1 MNILKLQGLDG
12 RLFDLVAPLVMNPA
26 VLRQNNNYP
35 FKTTRN
41 HVWYIAMDEQRVLGF
56 MPVKMTLTNNCIDNY
71 YISGD
76 NSSVIEVLL
85 DRIIHDFSSDGSLVA
100 VVHERHVEDF
110 SMKNFIPCV
119 EWKKYVKMRYHEG
132 TARARSTWKGCFP
145 TTGISL
151 KCSTVVSP
159 SRYPHVLPCTSST
172 GVPGKRGTRIS
183 GFARCRA
190 PLLA

>member
-85 DRIIHDFSSDGSLVA
+85 DRIIHDFSSDGSRCTRTPRGRLFN
-100 VVHERHVEDF
+100 EEFYPLCRVEEVCQDAL
-110 SMKNFIPCV
+110 S
-119 EWKKYVKMRYHEG
+119 
-132 TARARSTWKGCFP
+132 
-145 TTGISL
+145 
-151 KCSTVVSP
+151 
-159 SRYPHVLPCTSST
+159 
-172 GVPGKRGTRIS
+172 
-183 GFARCRA
+183 
-190 PLLA
+190 

>member
-12 RLFDLVAPLVMNPA
+12 RLFDLVTPLVMNPA

-76 NSSVIEVLL
+76 NSSVIEMLL
-85 DRIIHDFSSDGSLVA
+85 DRIIHDFSSDGSLVDRKNA
-100 VVHERHVEDF
+100 TWRLFNEEFYPLCRVEEVCQDAL
-110 SMKNFIPCV
+110 S
-119 EWKKYVKMRYHEG
+119 
-132 TARARSTWKGCFP
+132 
-145 TTGISL
+145 
-151 KCSTVVSP
+151 
-159 SRYPHVLPCTSST
+159 
-172 GVPGKRGTRIS
+172 
-183 GFARCRA
+183 
-190 PLLA
+190 

>member
-56 MPVKMTLTNNCIDNY
+56 MPVKMTLTNNRIDNY

-132 TARARSTWKGCFP
+132 GGA
-145 TTGISL
+145 
-151 KCSTVVSP
+151 
-159 SRYPHVLPCTSST
+159 
-172 GVPGKRGTRIS
+172 
-183 GFARCRA
+183 
-190 PLLA
+190 

>member
-76 NSSVIEVLL
+76 NSYVIEMLL

-100 VVHERHVEDF
+100 VVHERPEEAF
-110 SMKNFIPCV
+110 SIKNFIPCV

-132 TARARSTWKGCFP
+132 GGA
-145 TTGISL
+145 
-151 KCSTVVSP
+151 
-159 SRYPHVLPCTSST
+159 
-172 GVPGKRGTRIS
+172 
-183 GFARCRA
+183 
-190 PLLA
+190 

>member
-76 NSSVIEVLL
+76 NSSVIEMLL

-119 EWKKYVKMRYHEG
+119 EWKKYVKMRYHE
-132 TARARSTWKGCFP
+132 
-145 TTGISL
+145 
-151 KCSTVVSP
+151 
-159 SRYPHVLPCTSST
+159 
-172 GVPGKRGTRIS
+172 RG
-183 GFARCRA
+183 GA
-190 PLLA
+190 

>member
-76 NSSVIEVLL
+76 NSSVIEMLL
-85 DRIIHDFSSDGSLVA
+85 DRIIHDFSSDGSLVP

-119 EWKKYVKMRYHEG
+119 EWKKYFKMRYHEG
-132 TARARSTWKGCFP
+132 GGA
-145 TTGISL
+145 
-151 KCSTVVSP
+151 
-159 SRYPHVLPCTSST
+159 
-172 GVPGKRGTRIS
+172 
-183 GFARCRA
+183 
-190 PLLA
+190 

>member
-1 MNILKLQGLDG
+1 
-12 RLFDLVAPLVMNPA
+12 
-26 VLRQNNNYP
+26 
-35 FKTTRN
+35 
-41 HVWYIAMDEQRVLGF
+41 

-119 EWKKYVKMRYHEG
+119 EWKKYVKMRYLEG
-132 TARARSTWKGCFP
+132 GGA
-145 TTGISL
+145 
-151 KCSTVVSP
+151 
-159 SRYPHVLPCTSST
+159 
-172 GVPGKRGTRIS
+172 
-183 GFARCRA
+183 
-190 PLLA
+190 

>member
-110 SMKNFIPCV
+110 SMKNFIPFV

-132 TARARSTWKGCFP
+132 
-145 TTGISL
+145 
-151 KCSTVVSP
+151 
-159 SRYPHVLPCTSST
+159 
-172 GVPGKRGTRIS
+172 GV
-183 GFARCRA
+183 A
-190 PLLA
+190 

>member
-110 SMKNFIPCV
+110 SMKNFVSSGRSMSRCV
-119 EWKKYVKMRYHEG
+119 IMKEVGHDVPD
-132 TARARSTWKGCFP
+132 GCP
-145 TTGISL
+145 
-151 KCSTVVSP
+151 
-159 SRYPHVLPCTSST
+159 
-172 GVPGKRGTRIS
+172 RGRQPEIEDH
-183 GFARCRA
+183 
-190 PLLA
+190 L

>member
-110 SMKNFIPCV
+110 SMKNFIPCF

-132 TARARSTWKGCFP
+132 GGA
-145 TTGISL
+145 
-151 KCSTVVSP
+151 
-159 SRYPHVLPCTSST
+159 
-172 GVPGKRGTRIS
+172 
-183 GFARCRA
+183 
-190 PLLA
+190 

>member
-110 SMKNFIPCV
+110 SMKILSPVSSGRSMSRCV
-119 EWKKYVKMRYHEG
+119 IMKEVGHD
-132 TARARSTWKGCFP
+132 APDGCP
-145 TTGISL
+145 
-151 KCSTVVSP
+151 
-159 SRYPHVLPCTSST
+159 
-172 GVPGKRGTRIS
+172 RGRQPEIEDH
-183 GFARCRA
+183 
-190 PLLA
+190 L

>member
-41 HVWYIAMDEQRVLGF
+41 HVWYIAMDEQKVLGF
-56 MPVKMTLTNNCIDNY
+56 MPVKMT
-71 YISGD
+71 
-76 NSSVIEVLL
+76 LL

-132 TARARSTWKGCFP
+132 GGA
-145 TTGISL
+145 
-151 KCSTVVSP
+151 
-159 SRYPHVLPCTSST
+159 
-172 GVPGKRGTRIS
+172 
-183 GFARCRA
+183 
-190 PLLA
+190 

>member
-76 NSSVIEVLL
+76 NSSVIEMLL

-119 EWKKYVKMRYHEG
+119 QWKKYVKMR
-132 TARARSTWKGCFP
+132 
-145 TTGISL
+145 
-151 KCSTVVSP
+151 
-159 SRYPHVLPCTSST
+159 
-172 GVPGKRGTRIS
+172 
-183 GFARCRA
+183 
-190 PLLA
+190 

>member
-76 NSSVIEVLL
+76 NSSVIEMLL

-119 EWKKYVKMRYHEG
+119 EWKKYVKMRYHEEG
-132 TARARSTWKGCFP
+132 GA
-145 TTGISL
+145 
-151 KCSTVVSP
+151 
-159 SRYPHVLPCTSST
+159 
-172 GVPGKRGTRIS
+172 
-183 GFARCRA
+183 
-190 PLLA
+190 

>member
-1 MNILKLQGLDG
+1 
-12 RLFDLVAPLVMNPA
+12 
-26 VLRQNNNYP
+26 
-35 FKTTRN
+35 
-41 HVWYIAMDEQRVLGF
+41 MDEQRALGF

-76 NSSVIEVLL
+76 NSSVIEMLL

-132 TARARSTWKGCFP
+132 GGA
-145 TTGISL
+145 
-151 KCSTVVSP
+151 
-159 SRYPHVLPCTSST
+159 
-172 GVPGKRGTRIS
+172 
-183 GFARCRA
+183 
-190 PLLA
+190 

>member
-76 NSSVIEVLL
+76 NSSVIEMLL

-110 SMKNFIPCV
+110 YPLCRV
-119 EWKKYVKMRYHEG
+119 EEVCQD
-132 TARARSTWKGCFP
+132 ALS
-145 TTGISL
+145 
-151 KCSTVVSP
+151 
-159 SRYPHVLPCTSST
+159 
-172 GVPGKRGTRIS
+172 
-183 GFARCRA
+183 
-190 PLLA
+190 

>member
-119 EWKKYVKMRYHEG
+119 EWKKYVKMRYDEG
-132 TARARSTWKGCFP
+132 GGA
-145 TTGISL
+145 
-151 KCSTVVSP
+151 
-159 SRYPHVLPCTSST
+159 
-172 GVPGKRGTRIS
+172 
-183 GFARCRA
+183 
-190 PLLA
+190 

>member
-12 RLFDLVAPLVMNPA
+12 R
-26 VLRQNNNYP
+26 
-35 FKTTRN
+35 RN

-132 TARARSTWKGCFP
+132 GGA
-145 TTGISL
+145 
-151 KCSTVVSP
+151 
-159 SRYPHVLPCTSST
+159 
-172 GVPGKRGTRIS
+172 
-183 GFARCRA
+183 
-190 PLLA
+190 

>member
-76 NSSVIEVLL
+76 NSSVIEMLL
-85 DRIIHDFSSDGSLVA
+85 DRIIHEFSSDGSLVA
-100 VVHERHVEDF
+100 VVYERHVEDF

-119 EWKKYVKMRYHEG
+119 EWKKYVKMRYYEG
-132 TARARSTWKGCFP
+132 GGA
-145 TTGISL
+145 
-151 KCSTVVSP
+151 
-159 SRYPHVLPCTSST
+159 
-172 GVPGKRGTRIS
+172 
-183 GFARCRA
+183 
-190 PLLA
+190 

>member
-76 NSSVIEVLL
+76 NSSVIEMLL

-119 EWKKYVKMRYHEG
+119 EWKKYVKMRYYEG
-132 TARARSTWKGCFP
+132 GGA
-145 TTGISL
+145 
-151 KCSTVVSP
+151 
-159 SRYPHVLPCTSST
+159 
-172 GVPGKRGTRIS
+172 
-183 GFARCRA
+183 
-190 PLLA
+190 